1 MMITSKVRKMID
13 TSISHDDL
21 EGFASYLGIDYED
34 YYELIYQLPD
44 EEECEYDLEI
54 TT

>member
-1 MMITSKVRKMID
+1 MITSKDREMID

-21 EGFASYLGIDYED
+21 EDFASYLGIDYED

-44 EEECEYDLEI
+44 EEECDLDIEI
-54 TT
+54 AA